1 MPRFALR
8 RFVRHGMLPQLMVF
22 DAVARLGSVTRAAAE
37 LHIAQPTVSTQLKK
51 LADTLE
57 LRLFE
62 QRGRQ
67 LHLTPAGRALV
78 EICEDLTELLLRAE
92 TRLRALRRPEPET
105 VRLAAASGARQLAA
119 RLLAG
124 FCARHPGVQAG
135 LHLAN
140 RAELLERMWAGDDD
154 LYLITAAGAD
164 DGTRARH
171 IATDALHLY
180 APAGHPLA
188 RQRRLALEQLAD
200 EPMLAREPGS
210 GLRATL
216 VGLFERKGLRP
227 SLRAELP
234 NEEAIAEGVAAGAG
248 LALLSDD
255 AARAS
260 LRAGRIA
267 RLEVE
272 GLPLERRWC
281 LVYAA
286 SRRLSSAAQ
295 LFLREALDEAG
306 HGAPTGLIHMS

>member
-37 LHIAQPTVSTQLKK
+37 LHMAQPTVSTQLKK

-62 QRGRQ
+62 QRGRR
-67 LHLTPAGRALV
+67 LHLTPAGSALV
-78 EICEDLTELLLRAE
+78 DICEELTELLRRAE

-105 VRLAAASGARQLAA
+105 VRLAAAPGARQLAA
-119 RLLAG
+119 RLMAG

-135 LHLAN
+135 LHVAN

-154 LYLITAAGAD
+154 LYLISAAGGIA
-164 DGTRARH
+164 GTRAQH
-171 IATDALHLY
+171 IASDALHLY

-188 RQRRLALEQLAD
+188 RQRRLALEQLAG

-216 VGLFERKGLRP
+216 LELFERKGLRP
-227 SLRAELP
+227 LLRAELP

-255 AARAS
+255 AAGAP

-272 GLPLERRWC
+272 GLPLERRWW
-281 LVYAA
+281 LAHAA
-286 SRRLSSAAQ
+286 SRRLPSAAQ
-295 LFLREALDEAG
+295 LLLREALDETGQA
-306 HGAPTGLIHMS
+306 APMDLIRIP